1 MNHTP
6 TQQLEVDL
14 ELVRKYNVAGPRY
27 TSYPPATHFTESV
40 NANTI
45 ENCIRTNNESTR
57 DISLY
62 YHLPFCYSLCWF
74 CGCTTVITG
83 NQNASDL
90 YVKRLHQE
98 MERIKP
104 LTNPQRKV
112 TQLHFGG
119 GSPTFLA
126 PDHMR
131 RLGESIHQH
140 YNLVE
145 DIEAGVEIDPRRL
158 VKDHITALREIGF
171 NRASLGVQDNNP
183 VVQKA
188 VHRIQP
194 FEQTKQAVDWAREA
208 GFKSVNIDLIYG
220 LPHQTPQSFEKTLE
234 EVLTLRPDRF
244 AIFNYAYVPWMKPAQ
259 KIIKEDLLPTAEMKL
274 EILKLTIER
283 LTSEGYVYIGMDHF
297 ALADDELAVAQRE
310 KTLQRNFQGY
320 STRGGTDIYAF
331 GMSSISQTEEAYWQ
345 NAKELQDYY
354 TAVENNQI
362 PVSRGY
368 LVTEDDRI
376 RRDTIMRLMCDL
388 SLSYADMSKR
398 LGINFSSYFEKEL
411 SSLSDLAADNLLELH
426 PDHLE
431 VTNRG
436 RLFIRNVA
444 MRFDA
449 HLPAENVRRYS
460 KTV

>member
-388 SLSYADMSKR
+388 SLSYPDMSKR
-398 LGINFSSYFEKEL
+398 LGIDFTSYFNQEL
-411 SSLSDLAADNLLELH
+411 ASLSDLAADNLLELH